1 MAQSWRRPSYISGLL
16 FGLAVVVSCG
26 WLVMSR
32 PWAGQAEPA
41 SAQEPDSGSLGK
53 PSRQSGSSNPAR
65 QSARDQFAADRDD
78 VVFDGARTIGYLKDI
93 CKIGPRISGTDGMKK
108 HPFEAH

>member
-26 WLVMSR
+26 WLVASR

-41 SAQEPDSGSLGK
+41 SGQETDSGRLRN
-53 PSRQSGSSNPAR
+53 PARQSGSSNPAR
-65 QSARDQFAADRDD
+65 QTERDQFAADRDD
-78 VVFDGARTIGYLKDI
+78 VVFDGRRTRGDLKDI
-93 CKIGPRISGTDGMKK
+93 CKIGPLISGTDGMKK
-108 HPFEAH
+108 QHELLK